1 MDIVLIK
8 RSGQNSPLTLYE
20 FDYNMSVIEAA
31 FAAID
36 AGNNGTVTSVGL
48 SAPNI
53 FVITNSPVTSAG
65 TLTMTLATQLANR
78 VFAGPSSGSA
88 ASPTFRSLVADD
100 LPTIPVSKGGT
111 GNTGF
116 TSGRVIISTG
126 TDIIGV
132 SSVTATELSYLAGV
146 TSAIQTQL
154 NAKEATITILPI
166 NKGGTGANTAQGARL
181 NIFPSLTSN
190 ALKLLRV
197 NAGATDYEVFTLGVG
212 TSGTDITWSNSGS
225 TYSINVPDASASAR
239 GVVNRTTQT
248 FDGQK
253 TFLSDIILDSRTDK
267 QAVYING
274 SKEATGTDDYTYD
287 ENLRQL
293 KVGRVRQTTISTIS
307 TSTTLDDSYSYVR
320 CEQAG
325 AIDVTL
331 PTPSVDLLGHEYI
344 VKDSLGTASSRNITV
359 KANGSSRLDNSIG
372 GTILINA
379 NFGCVIVKCV
389 VTGSSS
395 YVWESI
401 SKTGTA

>member
-8 RSGQNSPLTLYE
+8 RSGQNSPLTQEE

-53 FVITNSPVTSAG
+53 FVITNSPVTSTG

-212 TSGTDITWSNSGS
+212 TSGTDIAWSNSGS

-239 GVVNRTTQT
+239 GVVNRVAQT
-248 FDGQK
+248 FDGPK
-253 TFLSDIILDSRTDK
+253 TFLNDIILASRTDK
-267 QAVYING
+267 QALYING
-274 SKEATGTDDYTYD
+274 SSEATGTDDYTYD
-287 ENLRQL
+287 ENLGQL
-293 KVGRVRQTTISTIS
+293 KVGSVRETTISTIS
-307 TSTTLDDSYSYVR
+307 TSTTLDDTYSYVR

-331 PTPSVDLLGHEYI
+331 PTPTLALLGHEYI
-344 VKDSLGTASSRNITV
+344 VKDSLGTASTRNITV

-372 GTILINA
+372 GTIVINA

-389 VTGSSS
+389 VTGSST